1 VSGRNARAGLPF
13 LYQDHADRVGRDRL
27 EILTTLIAGPSFDRI
42 FRPDVIEIPRQHPIY
57 RWECVVGGCERSRS
71 GGTDLC
77 SEHLQH
83 WARERERGVGKA
95 AFLTAVT
102 GLTRHVRAE
111 EMICRV
117 CPQRP
122 VAHTELRL
130 CQRHLSRW
138 QHHEKTHGEAA
149 DLAAWLGEQ
158 LPLPGY
164 GSCRVAVCTNLAD
177 SPLGLCPW
185 HGSRYHR
192 DKRPGRA
199 QLPSSWWHR
208 YEQFGQRVPIE
219 YADEAAFRRWCDTT
233 PAPWWPGQINLL
245 GLRPL
250 VRAEIKWGL
259 SIHTQRV
266 RPTRWDLGWIRSL
279 VATCRDLDVE
289 TLIGF
294 PLGAGGSA
302 TFTGAIVKEILHELR
317 LVYFTPAETRNAG
330 FIETDHFGVRFDQRA
345 SHFDLTGIP
354 QRWLRD
360 LVWDY
365 LAALLQSSRCPRSG
379 GVIDGIRRAT
389 IELGAFLEIDALS
402 GGHNPPLL
410 DGEHMRRFVA
420 DQRRRE
426 RDGLPS
432 LAIKQ
437 PGGKTS
443 IVTTVTRSIV
453 FNALHKMLRDAMD
466 TGAADRIGLA
476 REFIIAVP
484 TAGAT
489 TGRTPRRPFPD
500 EVARA
505 LADETNLRQLVEDY
519 DPQDR
524 GLRDMWEI
532 TVTTGRRIGE
542 VLQVRWD
549 CLGRYGG
556 LPMFWHD
563 QTKVGNYDAAIRIP
577 ERLHDVIAERQRKTL
592 DRFFAQHGH
601 RPVGAERARLALFP
615 TTHRNHDGTV
625 ALTYQWFH
633 SRFREWIAELD
644 LGHCVPHQARHTLAT
659 NLLRAGASLTH
670 IRRYLGQVSD
680 RMAEHYVHLS
690 NSDLEDVLQ
699 QVWVAGP
706 GTANPGELL
715 NGAETPMTREQA
727 QALALDL
734 SRRST
739 PAEGGF
745 CTFQPVVDGGACPWN
760 LDCHNCD
767 KFVLS
772 GADLLYW
779 RRKREQWRQL
789 AEGAPDD
796 ATADYL
802 HRYFEPTAHAIDGLE
817 SALAGLGLLDQAL
830 ALDLRKPQDYFHRVW
845 TTAFRATDL
854 AATISTAPDEN
865 SDIAGDEQEAC
876 A

>member
-1 VSGRNARAGLPF
+1 VTAGRNARAGLPF
-13 LYQDHADRVGRDRL
+13 VYQDRPDRVGRDRL
-27 EILTTLIAGPSFDRI
+27 EILTALIAGPSFDRI
-42 FRPDVIEIPRQHPIY
+42 FRPDVIEIPRQHRIY
-57 RWECVVGGCERSRS
+57 RWECVVDRCERSRS

-77 SEHLQH
+77 SEHLQQF
-83 WARERERGVGKA
+83 AGERERGVGKA
-95 AFLTAVT
+95 AFLAAAT
-102 GLTRHVRAE
+102 GLKRHTRAE
-111 EMICRV
+111 QLTCRV
-117 CPQRP
+117 CPHRP
-122 VAHTELRL
+122 AAHTELRL
-130 CQRHLSRW
+130 CQRHRSRW
-138 QHHEKTHGEAA
+138 QHHENTNGASA
-149 DLAAWLGEQ
+149 DLATWLGEQ

-185 HGSRYHR
+185 HSRRYQR
-192 DKRPGRA
+192 DVRPGRA
-199 QLPSSWWHR
+199 RLPSSWWQR
-208 YEQFGQRVPIE
+208 YEQFGRPVPVE
-219 YADEAAFRRWCDTT
+219 YADEAAFRRWCATT
-233 PAPWWPGQINLL
+233 AAPWWPGQVNLG

-250 VRAEIKWGL
+250 VSAEIKWGL
-259 SIHTQRV
+259 FMHTQRV

-279 VATCRDLDVE
+279 VAACRVHDVE
-289 TLIGF
+289 TLVGF

-302 TFTGAIVKEILHELR
+302 HFTGAIVKEILHELR
-317 LVYFTPAETRNAG
+317 LVYFTPAETRDAG
-330 FIETDHFGVRFDQRA
+330 FIETEHFGVRFDQRA
-345 SHFDLTGIP
+345 SHVDLTDIP

-360 LVWDY
+360 LVWDH
-365 LAALLQSSRCPRSG
+365 LAALMQSPRCPRSG
-379 GVIDGIRRAT
+379 GVFDGIRRAA
-389 IELGAFLEIDALS
+389 IELSAFLELDAPQ
-402 GGHNPPLL
+402 GGHDPGVL

-437 PGGKTS
+437 PGGAAS
-443 IVTTVTRSIV
+443 IVTIVTRSV
-453 FNALHKMLRDAMD
+453 VCNALRKMLRDAMD
-466 TGAADRIGLA
+466 TGVADRIGLG
-476 REFIIAVP
+476 REFIVTVP

-489 TGRTPRRPFPD
+489 TGRTARRPFPD

-505 LADETNLRQLVEDY
+505 LADETNLRHLAEVH
-519 DPQDR
+519 DPQGR

-549 CLGRYGG
+549 CLGKYGG

-592 DRFFAQHGH
+592 DSFTAQHGR
-601 RPVGAERARLALFP
+601 RPDGSARTGLALFP
-615 TTHRNHDGTV
+615 STYRNHDGTI

-633 SRFREWIAELD
+633 SRFSVWVDELE

-670 IRRYLGQVSD
+670 IRTYLGQVSE

-706 GTANPGELL
+706 GAANPGELL
-715 NGAETPMTREQA
+715 TGDTTAMSREQA
-727 QALALDL
+727 QALAIDL

-745 CTFQPVVDGGACPWN
+745 CTFQPVVDGGACPWG

-772 GADLLYW
+772 GADLQYW
-779 RRKREQWRQL
+779 QRKREQWRQL
-789 AEGAPDD
+789 AENAPDD
-796 ATADYL
+796 ATAEYL
-802 HRYFEPTAHAIDGLE
+802 HRHFEPTARAIDGLE
-817 SALAGLGLLDQAL
+817 TALAGLGLLEQAL
-830 ALDLRKPQDYFHRVW
+830 ALDLRKPQDYFQRVW
-845 TTAFRATDL
+845 ATAFRATDL
-854 AATISTAPDEN
+854 AATTRADSGAGGDDEE
-865 SDIAGDEQEAC
+865 DAC

>member
-13 LYQDHADRVGRDRL
+13 LYQDRPDREERDRL
-27 EILTTLIAGPSFDRI
+27 EILATLIAGPSFDPT
-42 FRPDVIEIPRQHPIY
+42 FRPDVIDIPPGHLIY
-57 RWECVVGGCERSRS
+57 RWECVVDDCERSRS

-77 SEHLQH
+77 DEHRRQ

-95 AFLTAVT
+95 AFLTAAT
-102 GLTRHVRAE
+102 GLKRHVRAE
-111 EMICRV
+111 QIVCQL

-122 VAHTELRL
+122 AAHTELRL

-138 QHHEKTHGEAA
+138 TLHEKTNGEAA
-149 DLAAWLGEQ
+149 DLTAWLSEQ
-158 LPLPGY
+158 SPLSGY
-164 GSCRVAVCTNLAD
+164 GSCQVAVCTNLAD
-177 SPLGLCPW
+177 SPLGLCAW
-185 HGSRYHR
+185 HHSRYQR
-192 DKRPGRA
+192 DKWPGRA
-199 QLPSSWWHR
+199 RLPSSWWHR
-208 YEQFGQRVPIE
+208 YEQLGRPVPIE
-219 YADEAAFRRWCDTT
+219 YDDGAAFRHWCTTT
-233 PAPWWPGQINLL
+233 PAPFWPGQINLL

-259 SIHTQRV
+259 FIHTRRA

-279 VATCRDLDVE
+279 VATCRDQDVE
-289 TLIGF
+289 TL
-294 PLGAGGSA
+294 LGVQFGVGGSA
-302 TFTGAIVKEILHELR
+302 EFTGAIAKEILHELR
-317 LVYFTPAETRNAG
+317 LVYFTPAQTKDAG
-330 FIETDHFGVRFDQRA
+330 FIETDHFGVRFAQRA
-345 SHFDLTGIP
+345 SHCDLTGIG

-365 LAALLQSSRCPRSG
+365 LAALLQSPRCPRSG
-379 GVIDGIRRAT
+379 GVIDGIRRAAT
-389 IELGAFLEIDALS
+389 ELGAFLEVDAPG
-402 GGHNPPLL
+402 GGHDPTAL
-410 DGEHMRRFVA
+410 DGTHMQRFIA

-432 LAIKQ
+432 LAIKK

-443 IVTTVTRSIV
+443 IVTTVTRSTV

-466 TGAADRIGLA
+466 AGAADRIGLA
-476 REFIIAVP
+476 REFIVAVP

-505 LADETNLRQLVEDY
+505 LADETNLRRLAEVY

-577 ERLHDVIAERQRKTL
+577 ERLHTLILERQRKTL
-592 DRFFAQHGH
+592 DHFIAEHG
-601 RPVGAERARLALFP
+601 RQPTATERARLALFP
-615 TTHRNHDGTV
+615 STHRNHDGAI
-625 ALTYQWFH
+625 ALNYQWFH
-633 SRFREWIAELD
+633 SRFRRWLSDLD

-659 NLLRAGASLTH
+659 NLLRAGATLTH

-690 NSDLEDVLQ
+690 NSDLEDVLEH
-699 QVWVAGP
+699 VWVAGP
-706 GTANPGELL
+706 GAANPGELL
-715 NGAETPMTREQA
+715 TSESSPMTHEQA
-727 QALALDL
+727 QALAIDL

-745 CTFQPVVDGGACPWN
+745 CTFQPVVDGAACPWN
-760 LDCHNCD
+760 LNCHNCD

-779 RRKREQWRQL
+779 QRKREQWRQL

-796 ATADYL
+796 TTAEYL
-802 HRYFEPTAHAIDGLE
+802 HRHFEPTARAIDGLE
-817 SALAGLGLLDQAL
+817 RALAGLGLLEQAL
-830 ALDLRKPQDYFHRVW
+830 ALDLRKPQDYFRRVW
-845 TTAFRATDL
+845 STAFRATDL
-854 AATISTAPDEN
+854 ADTTSSAHDNTEISTE
-865 SDIAGDEQEAC
+865 SREAC